1 MQEINLEALML
12 QAYILVNKVR
22 ISYQD
27 VKKMTRFER
36 NMFLKFYSDEL
47 EQKNKMYEEQAR
59 KLR

>member
-59 KLR
+59 KSR

>member
-36 NMFLKFYSDEL
+36 NMFLKFYSEEL

>member
-1 MQEINLEALML
+1 ML

-27 VKKMTRFER
+27 VKTMTRFER

-59 KLR
+59 KSR